1 MISSQIQ
8 EIPADQLDID
18 PRVQRALDPGR
29 VRKLANGW
37 DDLMAGVLTV
47 SRRQEPVVDATVYD
61 TDVTTDLIVLDGQTR
76 LAAFKL
82 VCGEA
87 TTNPMVC
94 QVYSGLTLQEEA
106 AMFLDHN
113 DRKAVHG
120 RDRFRLANTA
130 GEEWALNITAIAEHF
145 GWVAEGSG
153 EKSKLRRFK
162 CISTAERIYKAD
174 DGVAL
179 RRAFEVIS
187 NVWNGQ
193 ADAVCT
199 ETLSG
204 IGQLF
209 IKHPELEPKQVHG
222 LVTKLRRLTV
232 GSYIGEVTADKRRN
246 GISIAQA
253 AYLFTAGVYNR
264 GRSEDN
270 RI

>member
-1 MISSQIQ
+1 M
-8 EIPADQLDID
+8 
-18 PRVQRALDPGR
+18 LDPKR
-29 VRKLANGW
+29 VRKLADGW
-37 DDLMAGVLTV
+37 NDLMTGVLTV
-47 SRRQEPVVDATVYD
+47 SRRQEQVMDIPGDV
-61 TDVTTDLIVLDGQTR
+61 DVTTDLIVLDGQTR
-76 LAAFKL
+76 LAAFRM
-82 VCGEA
+82 VCGK
-87 TTNPMVC
+87 TTAHPLTC

-106 AMFLDHN
+106 AMFLEHN

-120 RDRFRLANTA
+120 RDRFRLANMA
-130 GEEWALNITAIAEHF
+130 GEKWALDITDIAEHF
-145 GWVAEGSG
+145 GWVAEGSA
-153 EKSKLRRFK
+153 ERSSKLRRYK
-162 CISTAERIYKAD
+162 CLSTAERVYRAD

-209 IKHPELEPKQVHG
+209 IKHPDLEPKQVHG

-253 AYLFTAGVYNR
+253 AYLFTVGVYNR
-264 GRSEDN
+264 GRSEDH